1 MVQYSGIH
9 GSHSPK
15 KQSCSLKILFLMLG
29 SMIGSFFCIIKHSL
43 LLTRPKTITQVAT
56 PTNEL
61 SFASFP
67 RLPLELRNKIWQLA
81 FEGRTVTLHVHT
93 FNQSCYFRSFIP
105 RGIKITL
112 DFVQANM
119 PKTLW
124 VNLESRKVTL
134 SQYKDLIQNPAL
146 FRDPVYFNSEL
157 DTMALEVYFPTRPG
171 KGCSWV
177 RQKGARNHQKISLD
191 LKDLAECAPNILKM
205 VKSLYLPMIMLEEE
219 PAATY
224 RGILPTCWNGMVQFH
239 SLELVTITGIESD
252 FQHGM
257 PVAFA
262 KSAARYFQSSFEKEK
277 CRFPDCHIPRLDMFP
292 QDEDNEKAMGS
303 NDYFQF
309 AGDDRFEDDVAGES
323 WTLWFQEV
331 ENSFVVNGGKERYDG
346 GFVQESIQDIDAI
359 KNDEKR
365 WNHTS
370 EILGATNDDVTVA
383 SKFNS
388 SRWSIE
394 GG

>member
-1 MVQYSGIH
+1 MLVL
-9 GSHSPK
+9 HSSK
-15 KQSCSLKILFLMLG
+15 FTNSNFVTISVLI
-29 SMIGSFFCIIKHSL
+29 
-43 LLTRPKTITQVAT
+43 TRPKTITQVAT

-61 SFASFP
+61 SFACFP

-93 FNQSCYFRSFIP
+93 FNQSCYYRSFVP

-124 VNLESRKVTL
+124 INRESRKVTL

-157 DTMALEVYFPTRPG
+157 DTMALEVYYPTRPG

-191 LKDLAECAPNILKM
+191 LNDLAERAPNILKM

-224 RGILPTCWNGMVQFH
+224 R
-239 SLELVTITGIESD
+239 ESD
-252 FQHGM
+252 FQHGI

-277 CRFPDCHIPRLDMFP
+277 CRFPDCQIPRLNMFP

-309 AGDDRFEDDVAGES
+309 AGDARFEDDVAGGS
-323 WTLWFQEV
+323 WTLWFQKP

-346 GFVQESIQDIDAI
+346 GFVQESIQDVDAI

-370 EILGATNDDVTVA
+370 EILGATNDGVTVA
-383 SKFNS
+383 SKFNN